1 MYNNKFALCL
11 SAIGKIKINMQGK
24 IAVLKDNLMLNDN
37 LKLLL
42 IQTQYNKNRDI
53 LWL

>member
-1 MYNNKFALCL
+1 MYNKFALFL

-24 IAVLKDNLMLNDN
+24 TAVLKDNLMLNDN